1 MEKDE
6 QYEMKEDVRMSNFS
20 QTISIIFVT
29 IVIGIAVI
37 SILFF

>member
-1 MEKDE
+1 MENVDE
-6 QYEMKEDVRMSNFS
+6 EEMDVRMSNFS

-29 IVIGIAVI
+29 IVIGMLII